1 MEIKVTSAV
10 SAAHMSLRLPVET
23 QLAVYVTDVN
33 VAAAA
38 AAQLSIKKTRPEC
51 ILTEILEMDSFSI
64 YSLSSYI
71 ISYHEHNDSFSFCFA

>member
-1 MEIKVTSAV
+1 
-10 SAAHMSLRLPVET
+10 MSLRLPVET
-23 QLAVYVTDVN
+23 QLAVYVTVA
-33 VAAAA
+33 AAAA

>member
-23 QLAVYVTDVN
+23 QLAVYVT

-71 ISYHEHNDSFSFCFA
+71 ISYHEHNDSSSFCFA

>member
-1 MEIKVTSAV
+1 MEIKVTSVV

-23 QLAVYVTDVN
+23 QLAVYVT

-38 AAQLSIKKTRPEC
+38 AAQISIKKTRPEC
-51 ILTEILEMDSFSI
+51 ILSEILEMDSFSI

-71 ISYHEHNDSFSFCFA
+71 TSHHEHNDSFSFCFA